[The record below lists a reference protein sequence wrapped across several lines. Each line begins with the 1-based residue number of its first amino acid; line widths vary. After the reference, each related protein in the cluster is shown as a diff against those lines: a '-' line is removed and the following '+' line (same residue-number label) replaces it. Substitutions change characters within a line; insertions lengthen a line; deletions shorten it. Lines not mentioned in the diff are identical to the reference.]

1 MKKQQ
6 ARRVLVLDGQ
16 GGGMGAQLIR
26 LLAPVLPQD
35 CVLRCVG
42 TNVLATNAMLKAG
55 AAQGATGEN
64 AIVVNAGK
72 ADVIIGSIA
81 MTMPNEMMG
90 EVTMRMVEAINAS
103 EAIKIYIP
111 ILPENNYIVS
121 LEEKPLLLQIRE
133 AVALIKKELN
143 L

>member
-1 MKKQQ
+1 MNI
-6 ARRVLVLDGQ
+6 VVLDGM
-16 GGGMGAQLIR
+16 GGGIGSRIVGILKAEIPPYNDVSGL
-26 LLAPVLPQD
+26 
-35 CVLRCVG
+35 G
-42 TNVLATNAMLKAG
+42 TNALATAAMLKKG
-55 AAQGATGEN
+55 ANKGATGEN

-90 EVTMRMVEAINAS
+90 EVTMRMVEAISAS

>member
-1 MKKQQ
+1 MNI
-6 ARRVLVLDGQ
+6 VVFDGM
-16 GGGMGAQLIR
+16 GGGIGSRIVGILKEEIPPYIEVYG
-26 LLAPVLPQD
+26 L
-35 CVLRCVG
+35 G
-42 TNVLATNAMLKAG
+42 TNALATAAMLKKG
-55 AAQGATGEN
+55 ANKGATGEN

-90 EVTMRMVEAINAS
+90 EVTMRMVEAISAS

>member
-1 MKKQQ
+1 MQRYKMNI
-6 ARRVLVLDGQ
+6 VVLDGM
-16 GGGMGAQLIR
+16 GGGIGSRIVGILKEEIPPYIEVYG
-26 LLAPVLPQD
+26 L
-35 CVLRCVG
+35 G
-42 TNVLATNAMLKAG
+42 TNALATAAMLKKG
-55 AAQGATGEN
+55 ANKGATGEN

-90 EVTMRMVEAINAS
+90 EVTMRMVEAISAS

>member
-1 MKKQQ
+1 MNI
-6 ARRVLVLDGQ
+6 VVLDGM
-16 GGGMGAQLIR
+16 GGGIGSRIVGILKEEIPPYIEVYG
-26 LLAPVLPQD
+26 L
-35 CVLRCVG
+35 G
-42 TNVLATNAMLKAG
+42 TNALATAAMLKNG
-55 AAQGATGEN
+55 ANKGATGEN

>member
-1 MKKQQ
+1 MNI
-6 ARRVLVLDGQ
+6 VVLDGM
-16 GGGMGAQLIR
+16 GGGIGSRIVGILKEEIPPYIEVYG
-26 LLAPVLPQD
+26 L
-35 CVLRCVG
+35 G
-42 TNVLATNAMLKAG
+42 TNALATAAMLKKG
-55 AAQGATGEN
+55 ANKGATGEN

-111 ILPENNYIVS
+111 ILPKNNYIVS

>member
-1 MKKQQ
+1 MC
-6 ARRVLVLDGQ
+6 
-16 GGGMGAQLIR
+16 IR
-26 LLAPVLPQD
+26 D
-35 CVLRCVG
+35 R
-42 TNVLATNAMLKAG
+42 
-55 AAQGATGEN
+55 GATGEN

>member
-1 MKKQQ
+1 MNI
-6 ARRVLVLDGQ
+6 VVLDGM
-16 GGGMGAQLIR
+16 GGGIGSRIVGILKEEIPPYIEVYG
-26 LLAPVLPQD
+26 L
-35 CVLRCVG
+35 G
-42 TNVLATNAMLKAG
+42 TNALATAAMLKKG
-55 AAQGATGEN
+55 ANKGATGEN

-103 EAIKIYIP
+103 KAIKIYIP

>member
-1 MKKQQ
+1 MNI
-6 ARRVLVLDGQ
+6 VVLDGM
-16 GGGMGAQLIR
+16 GGGIGSRIVGILKEEIPPYIEVYG
-26 LLAPVLPQD
+26 L
-35 CVLRCVG
+35 G
-42 TNVLATNAMLKAG
+42 TNALATAAMLKKG
-55 AAQGATGEN
+55 ANKGATGEN

-90 EVTMRMVEAINAS
+90 EVTMRMVEAISAS

>member
-1 MKKQQ
+1 MNI
-6 ARRVLVLDGQ
+6 VVLDGM
-16 GGGMGAQLIR
+16 GGGIGSRIVGILKEEIPPYIEVYG
-26 LLAPVLPQD
+26 L
-35 CVLRCVG
+35 G
-42 TNVLATNAMLKAG
+42 TNALATAAMLKKG
-55 AAQGATGEN
+55 ANKGATGEN

-90 EVTMRMVEAINAS
+90 EVTTRMVEAVNAS

>member
-1 MKKQQ
+1 MNI
-6 ARRVLVLDGQ
+6 VVLDG
-16 GGGMGAQLIR
+16 MGCGIGSRIVGILKEEI
-26 LLAPVLPQD
+26 PPYIEVYGF
-35 CVLRCVG
+35 G
-42 TNVLATNAMLKAG
+42 TNALATAAMLKKG
-55 AAQGATGEN
+55 ANKGATGEN

>member
-1 MKKQQ
+1 MNI
-6 ARRVLVLDGQ
+6 VVLDGM
-16 GGGMGAQLIR
+16 GGGIGSRIVGILKEEIPPYIEVYG
-26 LLAPVLPQD
+26 L
-35 CVLRCVG
+35 G
-42 TNVLATNAMLKAG
+42 TNALATAAMLKKG
-55 AAQGATGEN
+55 ANKGATGEN

>member
-1 MKKQQ
+1 MNI
-6 ARRVLVLDGQ
+6 VVLDG
-16 GGGMGAQLIR
+16 MGCGIGSRIVGILKEEIPPYIEVYG
-26 LLAPVLPQD
+26 L
-35 CVLRCVG
+35 G
-42 TNVLATNAMLKAG
+42 TNALATAAMLKKG
-55 AAQGATGEN
+55 ANKGATGEN

>member
-1 MKKQQ
+1 MNI
-6 ARRVLVLDGQ
+6 VVLDGM
-16 GGGMGAQLIR
+16 GGGIGSRIVGILKEEIPPYIEVYG
-26 LLAPVLPQD
+26 L
-35 CVLRCVG
+35 G
-42 TNVLATNAMLKAG
+42 TNALATAAMLKKG
-55 AAQGATGEN
+55 VNKGATGEN

>member
-1 MKKQQ
+1 MNI
-6 ARRVLVLDGQ
+6 VVLDGM
-16 GGGMGAQLIR
+16 GGGIGSRIVGILKEEIPPYIEVYG
-26 LLAPVLPQD
+26 L
-35 CVLRCVG
+35 G
-42 TNVLATNAMLKAG
+42 TNALATAAMLKKG
-55 AAQGATGEN
+55 ANKGATGEN

-111 ILPENNYIVS
+111 ILPENHYLVS
-121 LEEKPLLLQIRE
+121 LEAKPLLLQIRD
-133 AVALIKKELN
+133 AVAWIN
-143 L
+143 

>member
-1 MKKQQ
+1 MNI
-6 ARRVLVLDGQ
+6 VVLDGM
-16 GGGMGAQLIR
+16 GGGIGSRIVGILKEEIPPYIEVYG
-26 LLAPVLPQD
+26 L
-35 CVLRCVG
+35 G
-42 TNVLATNAMLKAG
+42 TNALATAAMLKKG
-55 AAQGATGEN
+55 ANKGATGEN

-133 AVALIKKELN
+133 AVALINKELN

>member
-1 MKKQQ
+1 MNI
-6 ARRVLVLDGQ
+6 VVLDGM
-16 GGGMGAQLIR
+16 GGGIGSRIVGILKEEIPPYIEVYG
-26 LLAPVLPQD
+26 L
-35 CVLRCVG
+35 G
-42 TNVLATNAMLKAG
+42 TNALATAAMLKKG
-55 AAQGATGEN
+55 ANKGATGEN

-121 LEEKPLLLQIRE
+121 LRKTTVIADP
-133 AVALIKKELN
+133 
-143 L
+143 

>member
-1 MKKQQ
+1 MNI
-6 ARRVLVLDGQ
+6 VVLDGM
-16 GGGMGAQLIR
+16 GGGIGSRIVGILKEEIPPYIEVYG
-26 LLAPVLPQD
+26 L
-35 CVLRCVG
+35 G
-42 TNVLATNAMLKAG
+42 TNALATAAMLKKG
-55 AAQGATGEN
+55 ANKGATGEN

-111 ILPENNYIVS
+111 ILPENNYIDS

>member
-1 MKKQQ
+1 M
-6 ARRVLVLDGQ
+6 
-16 GGGMGAQLIR
+16 
-26 LLAPVLPQD
+26 
-35 CVLRCVG
+35 
-42 TNVLATNAMLKAG
+42 
-55 AAQGATGEN
+55 
-64 AIVVNAGK
+64 VNAGK

>member
-1 MKKQQ
+1 MNI
-6 ARRVLVLDGQ
+6 VVLDGM
-16 GGGMGAQLIR
+16 GGGIGSRIVGILKEEIPPYIEVYG
-26 LLAPVLPQD
+26 L
-35 CVLRCVG
+35 G
-42 TNVLATNAMLKAG
+42 TNALGTAAMLKKG
-55 AAQGATGEN
+55 ANEWATGEN

>member
-1 MKKQQ
+1 MNI
-6 ARRVLVLDGQ
+6 VVLDGM
-16 GGGMGAQLIR
+16 GGGIGSRIVGILKEEIPPYIEVYG
-26 LLAPVLPQD
+26 L
-35 CVLRCVG
+35 G
-42 TNVLATNAMLKAG
+42 TNALATAAMLKKG
-55 AAQGATGEN
+55 ANKGATGEN

-81 MTMPNEMMG
+81 MTMANEMMG

>member
-1 MKKQQ
+1 MNI
-6 ARRVLVLDGQ
+6 VVLDGM
-16 GGGMGAQLIR
+16 GGGIGSRIVGILKEEIPPYIEVYG
-26 LLAPVLPQD
+26 L
-35 CVLRCVG
+35 G
-42 TNVLATNAMLKAG
+42 TNALATAAMLKKG
-55 AAQGATGEN
+55 ANKGATGEN

-133 AVALIKKELN
+133 AVALIKKVLN

>member
-1 MKKQQ
+1 MNI
-6 ARRVLVLDGQ
+6 VVLDGM
-16 GGGMGAQLIR
+16 GGGIGSRIVGILKEEIPPYIEVYG
-26 LLAPVLPQD
+26 L
-35 CVLRCVG
+35 G
-42 TNVLATNAMLKAG
+42 TNALATAAMLKKG
-55 AAQGATGEN
+55 ANKGATGEN
-64 AIVVNAGK
+64 AFVVNAGK